1 MIFNYSMFLT
11 IRELA
16 HILEIVKLCS
26 MIKRRHKEKI
36 LVNVGR
42 VLVNITELEIV
53 TGDNPHESKFLPIF
67 FCLFKKRAPDKN
79 IIKA

>member
-16 HILEIVKLCS
+16 HILEIIKLCS

-36 LVNVGR
+36 LVNDEKILYLMTSSWQKRWEGFGKHYR
-42 VLVNITELEIV
+42 VRNCYRRQ
-53 TGDNPHESKFLPIF
+53 S
-67 FCLFKKRAPDKN
+67 A
-79 IIKA
+79 